1 MTDNSMICAGIDVG
15 KSHLDIALHPGK
27 ARLRVT
33 YDPDGLK
40 ALDAFLQEHDVSRIG
55 FEASG
60 GYEWRLLAH
69 LRAGKRP
76 AARLQPAQLRFFAK
90 SRLKR
95 AKNDRLDAALIALFT
110 ASLEQLPAL
119 PDARFDKLAAE
130 LTYLEQI
137 EQQIALV
144 KTFAETALSEAIKRR
159 HLREV
164 ARLETCRKAHLL
176 RLEKTVRDDCDL
188 AQRLDLLI
196 SIKGI
201 GLRSALCLIIRL
213 PELGHASRAEIAALA
228 GVAPYDDDSG
238 KYHGRRRIQGG
249 RERLRKSLF
258 MCAFTATRHNPD
270 LAAFYTRLRQSGK
283 EHLCAVIAVARKLI
297 VLANTILFRKTEWT
311 PQYRKN

>member
-1 MTDNSMICAGIDVG
+1 MTSAASASKPPAAVNGGCWRICG
-15 KSHLDIALHPGK
+15 P
-27 ARLRVT
+27 
-33 YDPDGLK
+33 
-40 ALDAFLQEHDVSRIG
+40 
-55 FEASG
+55 ASG
-60 GYEWRLLAH
+60 R
-69 LRAGKRP
+69 
-76 AARLQPAQLRFFAK
+76 ARLQPAQLRFFAK

-95 AKNDRLDAALIALFT
+95 AKNDRLDAVLIALFT

-270 LAAFYTRLRQSGK
+270 LAAFYTRLRQNGK

-311 PQYRKN
+311 PQHRKN

>member
-33 YDPDGLK
+33 YDTAGLK
-40 ALDAFLQEHDVSRIG
+40 ALDAFLREHDVSRIG

-60 GYEWRLLAH
+60 GYEWRLL
-69 LRAGKRP
+69 
-76 AARLQPAQLRFFAK
+76 ARLQPAQLRFFAK

-95 AKNDRLDAALIALFT
+95 AKNDRLDAVLIALFT

-270 LAAFYTRLRQSGK
+270 LAAFYTRLRQNGK

>member
-15 KSHLDIALHPGK
+15 KSHLDIAIHPGG
-27 ARLRVT
+27 ARLRLA
-33 YDPDGLK
+33 YDAAGLK
-40 ALDAFLQEHDVSRIG
+40 ALDAFLETHDVSRIG

-60 GYEWRLLAH
+60 GYEWRLLLH

-95 AKNDRLDAALIALFT
+95 AKNDRLDAALIAVFT
-110 ASLEQLPAL
+110 ASLDRMPSL
-119 PDARFDKLAAE
+119 PDARFDTLAAE

-137 EQQIALV
+137 EQQIAMV
-144 KTFAETALSEAIKRR
+144 KTFAETALSEAVKRR
-159 HLREV
+159 HAREI
-164 ARLETCRKAHLL
+164 ARLETCSKAHM
-176 RLEKTVRDDCDL
+176 RQLEKTVRDDLAL

-201 GLRSALCLIIRL
+201 GLRSALCLVIRM

-238 KYHGRRRIQGG
+238 KHHGRRHVQGG

-270 LAAFYTRLRQSGK
+270 LAAFYARLRRNGK
-283 EHLCAVIAVARKLI
+283 QHLCAVIAVARKLI
-297 VLANTILFRKTEWT
+297 ILANAILMRKTEWT
-311 PQYRKN
+311 PKYEPR